1 VVVLIL
7 LYIWQLKRR
16 VQRGFDEA
24 AANDLLLP
32 VYWWVAVWF
41 AVTYFADGLYIV
53 LWGVVV
59 DADKSNHFDG
69 VCTSSQETSWDC
81 TVQSAL
87 LAAEL
92 AFRRVLIDGT
102 TLFFMHHGAGKRSQR
117 HTLLWMVPWAT
128 FVFLTEYLWQ
138 QRSDIMGDGSVPD
151 DDDDDAAAAIASRDG
166 VATLGWSY
174 HDALSDGESHGG
186 EFEGD
191 SSGGDVGDDNYGGG
205 KSVDDMANPSFWIR
219 RNDSP
224 TFRML
229 CLSLEVAYLSLLI
242 GAYGLL
248 AFAPTDRV
256 YRRPGLGCSFI
267 WWQLLTIVLLAVDT
281 VYVEIVGY
289 GSGSRKTQSMACLHY
304 ASFTFLQVCVG
315 PFVFLRALSQDSKY
329 WQGLLFVDDD
339 HGMTALTISTH
350 DRNLQQNSWRVGGG
364 LLRLP
369 QQQQQQQQYQQ
380 QNQQQR
386 SRSSSM
392 PTTPMRSS
400 IDAGP
405 SPLRDPRQALPHVT
419 PRHRSSTAASERYLM
434 SPSSFFAHS
443 AADKASGMIRQ
454 LSDGMRSA
462 LGLSDE
468 DDDRRRRQ
476 RRRGSG
482 GGRCDDGDDSAT
494 SSSDAQSASRLAEPF
509 LATPIGSING
519 SERSEVAGGATS
531 EEEQQRHSSSSALP
545 PFLLQHDVD
554 GVAQYQPPTP
564 GALQQQIL
572 QLEQS
577 PPQQEP
583 PQVVVSFPT
592 GDAMLP
598 PPPAVTLT
606 QPLLGHSMN
615 TTAAQQ
621 LAETLEQL
629 SAEPRCA
636 FLHFGLLSID
646 TRLQDTHPAAD
657 VLGTGGAAKVYRGR
671 LRGNKPVAI
680 KMIWSVDITAE
691 IVRQFKAEVMMLAR
705 LARHRN
711 VVQVEGYSVMPP
723 ALCVVMELCNR
734 GSLFDLFSEARDS
747 ELIRA
752 AHEEQIRR
760 RRRLERGQAPPRGRG
775 GERERV
781 RGSVESAGGSVVA
794 YGNDSDEEEGRCFLV
809 ANLDDDP
816 SGTGVGAGAFYNDD
830 NNEEDDWLGDYRRR
844 PSVASSVGP
853 PQQPRPQ
860 PQPQP
865 QLQPP
870 RQCVN
875 SAVVETARRRAAAA
889 AATARE
895 RQRLRREERW
905 ERREQERKAAGA
917 LFNWRRLRRYLCC
930 ADSNNG
936 CGSNRGGSFSS
947 GRLSTDDWSD
957 SGVSAD
963 YVGASPFAGGGF
975 EQGGF
980 DGVFDECFYESEEEG
995 GGEEESGKEVEVRS
1009 SGSQRTNRRRF
1020 LSCGWETRL
1029 QMACECAE
1037 AVAFLHMQSPPV
1049 LHKDIKSPNVLVVES
1064 VVSESDTESEAT
1076 ESDSFSENESA
1087 AAVSVQQQLAEEQ
1100 RRQQQSRSQQRGKKR
1115 RKRRRKL
1122 EIRLGDLGSAVES
1135 LVETSF
1141 IHNLRSTL
1149 GQHSSVHSADRQRNE
1164 GQGAGVGG
1172 SVCSTPSSVASAS
1185 SGADFGAGG
1194 GGLRVAA
1201 NAMDPTLISSPRRSR
1216 SLTRSESFG
1225 SHVDPQQ
1232 QSGGLG
1238 GGSGSLSTPAPARR
1252 LSSARSLAS
1261 NNSSS
1266 NSASGFSGEDGG
1278 VGSGVHGGV
1287 GINTTTTTTTT
1298 TSSSNNSTTGLR
1310 VGASEA
1316 SFYKVKLH
1324 HDRLAE
1330 VTPNWA
1336 APEIL
1341 RSLVVEESQHRHRR
1355 QRQQRRQRYR
1365 QQQERTQTSVQ
1376 QRPSES
1382 SFTLPPVYD
1391 EEDGDK
1397 EGGRSRTQNGA
1408 KSSASGAG
1416 KASFDEDDSDDS
1428 NDDQDEDEGSDN
1440 GANNVNSS
1448 SPYTTASDVYS
1459 LGIVLWELLTLE
1471 VPFDDASGLHEMIY
1485 RVGQNGETPPLPPD
1499 KGCYEESND
1508 EEGIGGG
1515 RVNGDSDGRRRCGS
1529 SGASG
1534 ASSSAEGGDWG
1545 FAPAGYMALLR
1556 CCWRRRPSRR
1566 PAALEVA
1573 ERLREMQRV
1582 QNEARR
1588 EMRRKKRR
1596 ELRNLRRCRRRRQRQ
1611 QQYTEEQKEEGG
1623 DDNK

>member
-1 VVVLIL
+1 M
-7 LYIWQLKRR
+7 KRR
-16 VQRGFDEA
+16 
-24 AANDLLLP
+24 
-32 VYWWVAVWF
+32 
-41 AVTYFADGLYIV
+41 
-53 LWGVVV
+53 
-59 DADKSNHFDG
+59 
-69 VCTSSQETSWDC
+69 
-81 TVQSAL
+81 
-87 LAAEL
+87 
-92 AFRRVLIDGT
+92 
-102 TLFFMHHGAGKRSQR
+102 
-117 HTLLWMVPWAT
+117 
-128 FVFLTEYLWQ
+128 
-138 QRSDIMGDGSVPD
+138 
-151 DDDDDAAAAIASRDG
+151 
-166 VATLGWSY
+166 
-174 HDALSDGESHGG
+174 
-186 EFEGD
+186 
-191 SSGGDVGDDNYGGG
+191 
-205 KSVDDMANPSFWIR
+205 
-219 RNDSP
+219 
-224 TFRML
+224 
-229 CLSLEVAYLSLLI
+229 
-242 GAYGLL
+242 
-248 AFAPTDRV
+248 
-256 YRRPGLGCSFI
+256 
-267 WWQLLTIVLLAVDT
+267 
-281 VYVEIVGY
+281 
-289 GSGSRKTQSMACLHY
+289 
-304 ASFTFLQVCVG
+304 
-315 PFVFLRALSQDSKY
+315 
-329 WQGLLFVDDD
+329 
-339 HGMTALTISTH
+339 
-350 DRNLQQNSWRVGGG
+350 
-364 LLRLP
+364 
-369 QQQQQQQQYQQ
+369 
-380 QNQQQR
+380 
-386 SRSSSM
+386 
-392 PTTPMRSS
+392 
-400 IDAGP
+400 
-405 SPLRDPRQALPHVT
+405 
-419 PRHRSSTAASERYLM
+419 
-434 SPSSFFAHS
+434 
-443 AADKASGMIRQ
+443 
-454 LSDGMRSA
+454 
-462 LGLSDE
+462 
-468 DDDRRRRQ
+468 
-476 RRRGSG
+476 
-482 GGRCDDGDDSAT
+482 
-494 SSSDAQSASRLAEPF
+494 
-509 LATPIGSING
+509 
-519 SERSEVAGGATS
+519 
-531 EEEQQRHSSSSALP
+531 
-545 PFLLQHDVD
+545 
-554 GVAQYQPPTP
+554 
-564 GALQQQIL
+564 
-572 QLEQS
+572 
-577 PPQQEP
+577 
-583 PQVVVSFPT
+583 
-592 GDAMLP
+592 
-598 PPPAVTLT
+598 
-606 QPLLGHSMN
+606 
-615 TTAAQQ
+615 
-621 LAETLEQL
+621 
-629 SAEPRCA
+629 
-636 FLHFGLLSID
+636 
-646 TRLQDTHPAAD
+646 
-657 VLGTGGAAKVYRGR
+657 
-671 LRGNKPVAI
+671 
-680 KMIWSVDITAE
+680 
-691 IVRQFKAEVMMLAR
+691 
-705 LARHRN
+705 
-711 VVQVEGYSVMPP
+711 
-723 ALCVVMELCNR
+723 
-734 GSLFDLFSEARDS
+734 
-747 ELIRA
+747 
-752 AHEEQIRR
+752 
-760 RRRLERGQAPPRGRG
+760 
-775 GERERV
+775 
-781 RGSVESAGGSVVA
+781 
-794 YGNDSDEEEGRCFLV
+794 
-809 ANLDDDP
+809 
-816 SGTGVGAGAFYNDD
+816 
-830 NNEEDDWLGDYRRR
+830 
-844 PSVASSVGP
+844 
-853 PQQPRPQ
+853 
-860 PQPQP
+860 
-865 QLQPP
+865 
-870 RQCVN
+870 
-875 SAVVETARRRAAAA
+875 
-889 AATARE
+889 
-895 RQRLRREERW
+895 
-905 ERREQERKAAGA
+905 
-917 LFNWRRLRRYLCC
+917 
-930 ADSNNG
+930 
-936 CGSNRGGSFSS
+936 
-947 GRLSTDDWSD
+947 
-957 SGVSAD
+957 
-963 YVGASPFAGGGF
+963 
-975 EQGGF
+975 
-980 DGVFDECFYESEEEG
+980 
-995 GGEEESGKEVEVRS
+995 GKEVEVRS

-1287 GINTTTTTTTT
+1287 GINTTTTSSSSS
-1298 TSSSNNSTTGLR
+1298 SSSNNSTTGLR

-1416 KASFDEDDSDDS
+1416 KASFDEDSDDS

-1471 VPFDDASGLHEMIY
+1471 VLFDDASGLHEMIY

-1508 EEGIGGG
+1508 EEGIGVG

-1545 FAPAGYMALLR
+1545 L
-1556 CCWRRRPSRR
+1556 RRRATWHYCGAVGGAG
-1566 PAALEVA
+1566 PAAAPLPWRWRSGCGKCSVSKT
-1573 ERLREMQRV
+1573 RRG
-1582 QNEARR
+1582 ARCDAR
-1588 EMRRKKRR
+1588 SDGA
-1596 ELRNLRRCRRRRQRQ
+1596 RNLRRCRRRRQRQ